1 MHKMIIAVSWRVKVS
16 LSVCVH
22 FRFYYLRVDAVILS
36 KYIFTNHSYF
46 HPHMVATHIAEM

>member
-22 FRFYYLRVDAVILS
+22 FRFYYLGVDAVILS

-46 HPHMVATHIAEM
+46 HPHMGATHIAEM